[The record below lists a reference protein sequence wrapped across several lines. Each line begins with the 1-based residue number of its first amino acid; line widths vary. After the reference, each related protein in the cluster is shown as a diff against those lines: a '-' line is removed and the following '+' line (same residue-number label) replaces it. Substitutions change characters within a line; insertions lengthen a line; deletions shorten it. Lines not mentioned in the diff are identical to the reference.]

1 MPRRKTIQPFPL
13 EHFYLADGTEVNIVD
28 EASWPVGRGQHSAR
42 DFEYKR
48 LNPIMDEL
56 VDIYLMPNGPKKVE
70 RILFSPSNFSNHII
84 DIVGIF
90 DDKDK
95 VDGTNARKHWYKKV
109 KLRFETLIKAQKN
122 KLLES

>member
-1 MPRRKTIQPFPL
+1 MPREKTLQPTPNDS
-13 EHFYLADGTEVNIVD
+13 FYLKDGTHVIIID
-28 EASWPVGRGQHSAR
+28 EASWPIGRGQHSAR

-48 LNPIMDEL
+48 LNPIMDKL
-56 VDIYLMPNGPKKVE
+56 VGIYLMPNGPGKVE
-70 RILFSPSNFSNHII
+70 RILFSPSNFSDYII
-84 DIVGIF
+84 DIVGVF

-109 KLRFETLIKAQKN
+109 KMRFETLIKAQKN